1 MKKILK
7 KVLKL
12 ILIVLAIFIAFS
24 FCLYILF
31 ELLNTSGYTEEQL
44 RVFCNDS
51 TKMEEMNLTILQ
63 CMTVW

>member
-1 MKKILK
+1 MKKLVK
-7 KVLKL
+7 KVLKV

-31 ELLNTSGYTEEQL
+31 ELLNTSGYTEEEL
-44 RVFCNDS
+44 RVYCNSDDPS
-51 TKMEEMNLTILQ
+51 EFGLDILK

>member
-1 MKKILK
+1 MKKLVK
-7 KVLKL
+7 KVLKV

-31 ELLNTSGYTEEQL
+31 EFLNTSGYTEEQL
-44 RVFCNDS
+44 RVFCND
-51 TKMEEMNLTILQ
+51 KMEEMNLTILQ